1 MSRRSRLQLPALTA
15 AALGA
20 LALAGCGQLGSGT
33 SAQPSAAPASSAASA
48 ALSLSPSPSGAKA
61 SPSGKTSGKASAP
74 ASRKADA
81 LPDICTLLSKAEVTG
96 LTGEQ
101 VTLMTDE
108 GGGSP
113 ASRYCQW
120 QLSQGQLTVSVVFED
135 RGSFDTRNK
144 ESKPVSGIGDT
155 AYSLA
160 GHLYVWEDGLAVDVY
175 VSSESSDT
183 ANLNVERQTALKVL
197 PRLTA
202 AR

>member
-15 AALGA
+15 VALGA
-20 LALAGCGQLGSGT
+20 LALAGCDRPGSGT

-48 ALSLSPSPSGAKA
+48 GPSASGVKA
-61 SPSGKTSGKASAP
+61 SPSGRTSGKASGP
-74 ASRKADA
+74 ASRKAAA

-120 QLSQGQLTVSVVFED
+120 QLSQGQLTVSVIFED
-135 RGSFDTRNK
+135 RGGFDTRNK
-144 ESKPVSGIGDT
+144 ESKPVSGVGDT

-175 VSSESSDT
+175 ASSESSDA
-183 ANLNVERQTALKVL
+183 ANLGVERQTALKVL

-202 AR
+202 ATR